1 MSHDEGIVMTNLTN
15 VIYIYISIVV
25 VHITPLISIA
35 YKHFSLVAKIRL
47 LTEIHELGRSPWSKS
62 WVLPNASI
70 KVINV
75 SSPTITEES
84 TCKKVEDD
92 ATLMKLPSEFLLLI
106 LNKLDP
112 YCLNYTFDSHV

>member
-1 MSHDEGIVMTNLTN
+1 LVQQVRAAARATGTLGP
-15 VIYIYISIVV
+15 
-25 VHITPLISIA
+25 PL
-35 YKHFSLVAKIRL
+35 
-47 LTEIHELGRSPWSKS
+47 PWSKS

-70 KVINV
+70 EVINV

-84 TCKKVEDD
+84 TCKRVEDD
-92 ATLMKLPSEFLLLI
+92 ATLMKLSSEFLLLI